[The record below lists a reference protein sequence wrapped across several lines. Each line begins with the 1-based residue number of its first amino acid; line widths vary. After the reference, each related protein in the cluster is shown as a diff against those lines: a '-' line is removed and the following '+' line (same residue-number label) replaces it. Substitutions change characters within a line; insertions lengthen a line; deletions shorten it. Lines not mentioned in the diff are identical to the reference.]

1 MEAATP
7 AVTKTRCKCQGIEL
21 VHPVLGRLVGWTTE
35 GETHTA
41 DGCGK
46 QIVTI
51 KR

>member
-1 MEAATP
+1 MGTTTRE
-7 AVTKTRCKCQGIEL
+7 VKVTRCKCQGIEL
-21 VHPVLGRLVGWTTE
+21 LHPKLGRLVAWTTE

-46 QIVTI
+46 QVVTI